1 MSLKNNLINSIE
13 KDDKSTDR
21 ENIITTKKHRL
32 NPIKIKKPFDINYS
46 KNQTIDVKKE
56 NPLLLKEDK
65 KLINNNRL
73 LSYFNNINLKNEY
86 IYKDLPHKRRNSE
99 NDISNEETITNS
111 LVGPTKL
118 NISQIYS
125 RKNIDKY
132 YDNPNYIKL
141 NSLFI
146 LPPLKK
152 KINPYYS
159 KKTLNITNNNY
170 NFITE
175 INQNIERYNSISNN
189 KVSLK
194 RLKNKIGNKSIQLN
208 DKDDFD
214 ENEDHKHDNI
224 YSFMKF
230 KYYEDVNEKY
240 EKKLRDD
247 SFIDRGV
254 KDKIIKI
261 GEVGTFWRNVFEYCG
276 SFIFAEKF
284 KNIKK
289 QFRKKYMKSEEE
301 DFNLYKI
308 NKTPNKKIYT
318 NLFVNKIIHYQNNNK
333 NNF

>member
-1 MSLKNNLINSIE
+1 M
-13 KDDKSTDR
+13 DDKSTDR
-21 ENIITTKKHRL
+21 DNTITMNKLHL
-32 NPIKIKKPFDINYS
+32 NPIKIRKSFDFNYS
-46 KNQTIDVKKE
+46 KNQAIDINKE

-65 KLINNNRL
+65 KLINSNRL
-73 LSYFNNINLKNEY
+73 FNYLNNINLKKEY
-86 IYKDLPHKRRNSE
+86 IYKNIPQKNRNSE

-111 LVGPTKL
+111 LFEKKI

-125 RKNIDKY
+125 SKNKNNYNGIPK
-132 YDNPNYIKL
+132 YIKL
-141 NSLFI
+141 NSLYS

-152 KINPYYS
+152 KINPYNS
-159 KKTLNITNNNY
+159 KKTLNISNNNY

-175 INQNIERYNSISNN
+175 INQNEKKRFNSINNN
-189 KVSLK
+189 KISLK
-194 RLKNKIGNKSIQLN
+194 KIKNKIGNKSIQLK
-208 DKDDFD
+208 DKDDFE
-214 ENEDHKHDNI
+214 ENIDHKHDNI

-254 KDKIIKI
+254 KDKIIRI
-261 GEVGTFWRNVFEYCG
+261 GEVGIFWRNVFEYCG

-289 QFRKKYMKSEEE
+289 QFRKKYMKSEGE
-301 DFNLYKI
+301 DFNFYKI
-308 NKTPNKKIYT
+308 NKTPNKKLYT
-318 NLFVNKIIHYQNNNK
+318 NLLVNKIIHYQNKYK